1 MMLEGA
7 PNFEELASFVVQ
19 AGQAL
24 PDVSVEQI
32 GATMRA
38 GYKAKHRS
46 AEAHGNDTAVINFP
60 FNPAVP
66 TGAPAL

>member
-1 MMLEGA
+1 
-7 PNFEELASFVVQ
+7 
-19 AGQAL
+19 
-24 PDVSVEQI
+24 VEQI

-60 FNPAVP
+60 PNPAVP
-66 TGAPAL
+66 TGVPA

>member
-7 PNFEELASFVVQ
+7 LNFGKLASFVVQ
-19 AGQAL
+19 ASQAL

-46 AEAHGNDTAVINFP
+46 AEAHGNDTAVINSP
-60 FNPAVP
+60 PNPAVP